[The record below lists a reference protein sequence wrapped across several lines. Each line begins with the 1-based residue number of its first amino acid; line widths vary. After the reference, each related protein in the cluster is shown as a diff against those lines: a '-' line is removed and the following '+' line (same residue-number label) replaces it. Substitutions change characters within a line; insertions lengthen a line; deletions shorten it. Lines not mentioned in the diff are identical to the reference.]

1 MIYIDNTTDQ
11 QVVIIPVSGSDVRYE
26 KEYYTKEQMNELLSD
41 TKIATLSLVNDKLTA
56 YPTNDD
62 VQAAYYTKAQV
73 RASDDAIQNNAQ
85 KYTDA
90 AKEELNVS
98 INQTWGY
105 VDSMINVTSAQI
117 EEINTKFSSYY
128 TKNRTDMKLDSTLSS
143 AKTYTDDTVAP
154 INATVAGVAGQ
165 VSQVST
171 DVWLANARLD
181 AVTEMVNGV
190 SNDLTNYATNDA
202 LNANIAGVY
211 GTISTLPSS
220 DDLNNLYTE
229 MAANQASTEA
239 QIAQAYSDLYVN
251 TSDFANVNDV
261 NANIAALGG
270 QVDFIQN
277 NVDGAINGMYAQLA
291 AMSAQMEAM
300 SAQLAELEAKL
311 Q

>member
-1 MIYIDNTTDQ
+1 MIYIDNTSDQ
-11 QVVIIPVSGSDVRYE
+11 QVVIIPVSGADVRYE

-56 YPTNDD
+56 YPTSDD
-62 VQAAYYTKAQV
+62 VKAGYYTKEQV
-73 RASDDAIQNNAQ
+73 RTLNGSVEDNA
-85 KYTDA
+85 KSYTDA

-105 VDSMINVTSAQI
+105 VDSMINITTNQI
-117 EEINTKFSSYY
+117 EEVNSKFSSYY

-143 AKTYTDDTVAP
+143 AKTYVDDTVAP
-154 INATVAGVAGQ
+154 INATVATVSGQ
-165 VSQVST
+165 VSQAYT
-171 DVWLANARLD
+171 DIWVANARLD
-181 AVTEMVNGV
+181 AINEMVNGV
-190 SNDLTNYATNDA
+190 TNDLANYATNDA

-220 DDLNNLYTE
+220 DDLNNLYAE

-239 QIAQAYSDLYVN
+239 QIAQAYNDLYID
-251 TSDFANVNDV
+251 TSDFANANDV

-270 QVDFIQN
+270 QVDFIQT
-277 NVDGAINGMYAQLA
+277 NVDVAINGVYAQ
-291 AMSAQMEAM
+291 MAQMEAQMAAM

>member
-41 TKIATLSLVNDKLTA
+41 AKIATLSLVNDKLTE

-62 VQAAYYTKAQV
+62 VQAAYYTKEQV
-73 RASDDAIQNNAQ
+73 RTLNGRVEDNAAQ
-85 KYTDA
+85 YTDA
-90 AKEELNVS
+90 AKAELNAS
-98 INQTWGY
+98 IGNLGGY
-105 VDSMINVTSAQI
+105 VDAQI
-117 EEINTKFSSYY
+117 NTTADQIQEINTKFSSYY

-143 AKTYTDDTVAP
+143 AKTYVDDTVAP
-154 INATVAGVAGQ
+154 INANVAAFGGQ
-165 VSQVST
+165 VSQVAT

-220 DDLNNLYTE
+220 DDLNNLYSE

-251 TSDFANVNDV
+251 TSDFANANDV
-261 NANIAALGG
+261 NASVAALSG
-270 QVDFIQN
+270 QMDFLQN
-277 NVDGAINGMYAQLA
+277 NVDAAISGVFEQLA
-291 AMSAQMEAM
+291 AMSAQLAQME
-300 SAQLAELEAKL
+300 AQLAELEAKL